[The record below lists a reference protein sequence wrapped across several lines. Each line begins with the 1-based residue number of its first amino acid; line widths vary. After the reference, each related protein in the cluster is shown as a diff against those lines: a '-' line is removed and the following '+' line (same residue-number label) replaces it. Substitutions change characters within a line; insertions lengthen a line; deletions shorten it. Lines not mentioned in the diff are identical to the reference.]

1 VAQLH
6 DERVHR
12 VKVLVGGMGEEQDDV
27 LEVDDEVVVLMND
40 IVDQVLMEGL
50 YGKHIGFSASSNIPT

>member
-12 VKVLVGGMGEEQDDV
+12 VRVLVGGMGGEQDDV

-40 IVDQVLMEGL
+40 IVD
-50 YGKHIGFSASSNIPT
+50 